1 MRGRVASDG
10 REAMLPLTVIGSS
23 GILAEVEATV
33 DTGSTGSLCLP
44 PDVVRYLSVPFIGR
58 GVAVLAD
65 GSTVET
71 SYVLVYALDR
81 RGPEKRERAR
91 EVLRRVGGAG
101 TAALLAQVLSE
112 SRSGAPARSTRQ
124 SWNEGGDQWKS
135 ARSGFR

>member
-1 MRGRVASDG
+1 MPAWHHRANDAVVMRGRVASDG

-33 DTGSTGSLCLP
+33 DTGSLCLP

-71 SYVLVYALDR
+71 SYHRARVLWYGHERAVQVLV
-81 RGPEKRERAR
+81 
-91 EVLRRVGGAG
+91 
-101 TAALLAQVLSE
+101 T
-112 SRSGAPARSTRQ
+112 
-124 SWNEGGDQWKS
+124 EGGPLVGMS
-135 ARSGFR
+135 LLRGSVLTVEVSPGGEVTVEEA

>member
-33 DTGSTGSLCLP
+33 DTGFTGSLCLP

-58 GVAVLAD
+58 GVAMLAD

-71 SYVLVYALDR
+71 SYH
-81 RGPEKRERAR
+81 RAR
-91 EVLRRVGGAG
+91 LPGRI
-101 TAALLAQVLSE
+101 
-112 SRSGAPARSTRQ
+112 RSATVTGRKP
-124 SWNEGGDQWKS
+124 S
-135 ARSGFR
+135 ARLVG